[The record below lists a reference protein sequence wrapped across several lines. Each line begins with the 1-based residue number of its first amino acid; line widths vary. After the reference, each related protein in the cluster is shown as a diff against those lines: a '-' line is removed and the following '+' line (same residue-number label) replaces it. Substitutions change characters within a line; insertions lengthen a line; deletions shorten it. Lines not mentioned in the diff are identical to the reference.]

1 MGRKNPN
8 KAQDKARQRAQLI
21 MKVRCGLM
29 TASEAAKQL
38 GVSRKTYYKW
48 EQRGLSALLDGL
60 SDQDPGRPERDENPV
75 EAALEKQL
83 EEAKRQN
90 AVLEQKMALKD
101 LVADFH
107 TRYQKDR
114 AKKK

>member
-1 MGRKNPN
+1 M
-8 KAQDKARQRAQLI
+8 I

-29 TASEAAKQL
+29 TAQQAADRL

-60 SDQDPGRPERDENPV
+60 AEKAPGRPGHRSDDRHQDLER
-75 EAALEKQL
+75 QL
-83 EEAKRQN
+83 SEAKRQIELLN
-90 AVLEQKMALKD
+90 HKLALKD
-101 LVADFH
+101 VLWEM
-107 TRYQKDR
+107 KLPEPGCGR